1 MERSYRIN
9 RNFKN
14 GFNLLFDTDFPPQ
27 LKDLI
32 EGKDEKLMKDVDTV
46 VILNRAQA
54 TYKKV

>member
-1 MERSYRIN
+1 VD
-9 RNFKN
+9 
-14 GFNLLFDTDFPPQ
+14 FNLLFDTDFPPQ